1 MSKVLTEDV
10 TLKCSAGPGGTHG
23 GTLAVT
29 GNSRLRV
36 DGKLVLTKSAITA
49 GAITVCGNTNANAGE
64 IVCTKA
70 SGPSAA
76 SKLRIDGNPV
86 VLDNISATTNG
97 NPAGKLAVSGTVH
110 GRLKAV

>member
-1 MSKVLTEDV
+1 MSVVLTEDV
-10 TLKCSAGPGGTHG
+10 TLKCAAGPTGAHG
-23 GTLAVT
+23 GTLGVS

-49 GAITVCGNTNANAGE
+49 GTITLCGNTNANAGE

-76 SKLRIDGNPV
+76 SKLKIDGNPV

-97 NPAGKLAVSGTVH
+97 TPPGKLAVTGTVH
-110 GRLKAV
+110 NRLKAV